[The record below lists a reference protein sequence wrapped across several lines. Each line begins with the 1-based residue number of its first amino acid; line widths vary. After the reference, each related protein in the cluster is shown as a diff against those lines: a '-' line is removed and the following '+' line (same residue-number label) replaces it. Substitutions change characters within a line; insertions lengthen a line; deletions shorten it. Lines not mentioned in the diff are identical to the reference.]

1 MKRMFRM
8 SGDVAVFKG
17 WDFDFNNEKNL
28 VEGFDRF
35 HLEGSW
41 DFFILF

>member
-17 WDFDFNNEKNL
+17 WDFDFNNEKKIGWR
-28 VEGFDRF
+28 VW
-35 HLEGSW
+35 S
-41 DFFILF
+41 I